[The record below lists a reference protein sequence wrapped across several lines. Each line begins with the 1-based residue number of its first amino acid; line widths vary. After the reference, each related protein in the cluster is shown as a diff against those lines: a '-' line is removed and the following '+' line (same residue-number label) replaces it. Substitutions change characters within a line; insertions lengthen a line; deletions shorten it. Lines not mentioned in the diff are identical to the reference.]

1 MSARAADDKW
11 SAQRYNTNANFV
23 YSDKFTNPVVEML
36 APQPGEDILDL
47 GCGSGELTL
56 SSLLPAV
63 LPSGS
68 IVALDKSPSLL
79 SKASSNLSS
88 SSFSPTEREHIQ
100 WVEKDG
106 HDVGELGTERFDAV
120 FSNAA
125 LHWMKRDPAEV
136 VRGVHKVLKKGGR
149 YVAECGGALNMVGV
163 RSMLHTVLASR
174 GIDASALD
182 PWYFPSSSAYQKLL
196 EDAGFRVET
205 CELVPRPTPLPT
217 GLRGWLETFGFA
229 FLDALPSPSDRDAV
243 IDEVC
248 RRLEVDM
255 KPADD
260 GDQWTTMYVRLR
272 FKAWKD

>member
-1 MSARAADDKW
+1 MSTCAVPDKW
-11 SAQRYNTNANFV
+11 SAQRYNTNAHFV
-23 YSDKFTNPVVEML
+23 YSDTFTNPVVGML
-36 APQPGEDILDL
+36 APHAGEDILDL

-63 LPSGS
+63 LPAGS
-68 IVALDKSPSLL
+68 IVALDMSPSLL
-79 SKASSNLSS
+79 SRASSNLASS
-88 SSFSPTEREHIQ
+88 ALSPTESERIQ

-149 YVAECGGALNMVGV
+149 YVAEVSPTPFRFAASASRSLSVPNPTGPNLALDSVFPRLRTPELGLILLPPFPKCGGALNMVGV

-174 GIDASALD
+174 GIDASAVD
-182 PWYFPSSSAYQKLL
+182 PWYFPSPGVYRKLL

-205 CELVPRPTPLPT
+205 C
-217 GLRGWLETFGFA
+217 
-229 FLDALPSPSDRDAV
+229 
-243 IDEVC
+243 
-248 RRLEVDM
+248 
-255 KPADD
+255 
-260 GDQWTTMYVRLR
+260 
-272 FKAWKD
+272 